1 MTKAQNQTFTI
12 LDQFVAEGKTFSW
25 SAVSDAVK
33 EAGCSVK
40 NWMNIRA
47 VLQVFINEG
56 QIIRTTAIK
65 PFDVATVHVEE
76 YAVLTK

>member
-1 MTKAQNQTFTI
+1 MTKAQNKAFDI

-33 EAGCSVK
+33 ETKFVVK
-40 NWMNIRA
+40 NWMTIRA
-47 VLQVFINEG
+47 VLQVFIDEG